1 MELKDKLDLLW
12 KYLLLLVLVVGMC
25 SHLCNRRCSGYS
37 WGKYSK
43 GCWHQQ
49 QENDFQSE
57 VKDIQ
62 IKMEVNGED
71 TLLKVIVNGKE
82 LSPNDAKTFL
92 KDKDEKELMGI
103 KKFW

>member
-1 MELKDKLDLLW
+1 M
-12 KYLLLLVLVVGMC
+12 
-25 SHLCNRRCSGYS
+25 
-37 WGKYSK
+37 
-43 GCWHQQ
+43 
-49 QENDFQSE
+49 
-57 VKDIQ
+57 KDIQ

>member
-25 SHLCNRRCSGYS
+25 SHLCHRRCSGYS
-37 WGKYSK
+37 CGKYSK